1 MLYKREGP
9 SKRIVRET
17 RYSGSS
23 ETNSAPLYAMPMKG
37 KERREIECCA
47 KMLLVTRKRRLVMQ
61 CAVLGDNDELL
72 TK

>member
-1 MLYKREGP
+1 
-9 SKRIVRET
+9 
-17 RYSGSS
+17 
-23 ETNSAPLYAMPMKG
+23 MPMKG